1 MHKEWLRHLDIALS
15 IEGKIL
21 SCMITDNGV
30 GRSKSAMLK
39 SKSAGKRESMGLHIT
54 TECLALLNKDMDDLT
69 YFNFKDIIVYEGNA
83 AGTRVILKMHYRNLM
98 EVSA

>member
-1 MHKEWLRHLDIALS
+1 MHKDGQRHLDIALS

-21 SCMITDNGV
+21 ICMITDNGI
-30 GRSKSAMLK
+30 GRSKSAVLK
-39 SKSAGKRESMGLHIT
+39 SKSGGKQKLMGPHTT
-54 TECLALLNKDMDDLT
+54 TERLALLNKDIDDLT
-69 YFNFKDIIVYEGNA
+69 HFNFKDIIDYEGNA